1 MSLHTKS
8 RFVVPAWI
16 AGIHVRK
23 DAFGDIDVNLIPA
36 LHAGMTE
43 SRGLCEL
50 TVCIFKEGHEE
61 KKLYRKG
68 RKRA

>member
-23 DAFGDIDVNLIPA
+23 DAFGDIDVNLDSSAPCWNDGI
-36 LHAGMTE
+36 
-43 SRGLCEL
+43 
-50 TVCIFKEGHEE
+50 EGFV
-61 KKLYRKG
+61 
-68 RKRA
+68 